1 MGAYQVEEE
10 HERPKQLNKSES
22 FTEGVQHIGV
32 GLEVRGRGRRQR

>member
-10 HERPKQLNKSES
+10 HETPKQLSNSEI

-32 GLEVRGRGRRQR
+32 KLEVRGHGIRR